1 MVDRSTGHSGA
12 GCAANLV
19 TIAGVLLLLAGGIA
33 VYPSLRQSIEP
44 TPSSFGEA
52 VPLLRPT
59 VTSIPAPGQVP
70 ADMVV
75 LPETPLLVPAQ
86 ALPELNVIPTPP
98 PDQVGGS
105 LPTRIVIA
113 AIKLDAPIT
122 PVGLHQVD
130 GNLTWDVPNYFAA
143 GWLNR
148 SALLGK
154 SGNTVLDGHH
164 NILGLV
170 FANLKDLKAGDPIQL
185 YSGDKKF
192 SYAVTDLH
200 NLVERD
206 QPIAVRI
213 KNAQWIQSTTDERI
227 TLVTCWPPNNNT
239 NRLIIVAKPIGT
251 QPTNTTQ

>member
-1 MVDRSTGHSGA
+1 MTDRSTGNPGA
-12 GCAANLV
+12 GCAANLL

-44 TPSSFGEA
+44 TPASFGEA
-52 VPLLRPT
+52 APPLRPT
-59 VTSIPAPGQVP
+59 VTSMPALGQVP
-70 ADMVV
+70 ADIVV
-75 LPETPLLVPAQ
+75 LPETPLLIPSQ
-86 ALPELNVIPTPP
+86 GLPESSVIPTPS

-154 SGNTVLDGHH
+154 PGNTVLDGHH

-170 FANLKDLKAGDPIQL
+170 FANLKDLKAGDRIQL
-185 YSGDKKF
+185 YAGDKEF
-192 SYAVTDLH
+192 TYEISDMH
-200 NLVERD
+200 NLLERD

-213 KNAQWIQSTTDERI
+213 QNAQWIQSTTDERV
-227 TLVTCWPPNNNT
+227 TLITCWPPNNNT
-239 NRLIIVAKPIGT
+239 NRLILVAKPIGT
-251 QPTNTTQ
+251 QPTNPTQ